1 MEYLKPEYWN
11 NFIDS
16 KGKFIGKK
24 FERLVHDILKL
35 GFGGDWQQT
44 PLSWDGGK
52 DFINNSYNG
61 NSTGWAECK
70 MYKKNLTTHNFAKTL
85 VMAVNNSI
93 DSIII
98 FSYSPLVKNA
108 QIHLGDFATLTNK
121 SIQVFDDSK
130 LEQLIFK
137 CFGKREFEIYFPD
150 FTYLNQN
157 IFTYSS
163 YLSYSFLS
171 NDITIE
177 WSQLS
182 EEQTQER
189 NVVTKR
195 NTPCLYELCF
205 ISNLTTNE
213 DLKIDFSPLFTN
225 TGQLDYRFNFV
236 NLPAILLE
244 NQNIVELDG
253 SKDEIENTNYIRS
266 VIPGQ
271 IFSLKLY
278 FIPVEV
284 GELIIPPINFHFG
297 ELNEQFAS
305 KKLTVS
311 NLASPPLIGTKIHET
326 IHITDLAISSNNRVV
341 FQIVSGG
348 SGVGK
353 TRYAKEII
361 DRLLKYN
368 FRVNILDG
376 STSNCDDFSKFV
388 VELLTQLYKLPNPYK
403 FENKDI
409 TINLFKEDS
418 AYNEKD
424 EVVYSIIKQC
434 VYNNEIDKDE
444 LKKDLI
450 PILFKLILER
460 RSALII
466 DNVQALDDGI
476 IDLLFRLLELNNTVG
491 QNFIMYVFNTDTLD
505 LNSKAGAFYN
515 QLQNGSLPDNTFVS
529 ITPFKST
536 EVKLFIDSTIRIK
549 DNKQFSIEHQG
560 LFKLIAKNIPARPF
574 YLSQFIDLLF
584 QDKII
589 SLDKGEF
596 YINDISLLD
605 RQLKTL
611 SDKETDIITA
621 RLLRLTD
628 TQLNVLSMIIYLGEI
643 DFVLL
648 KSLLPY
654 EIDGIEYLIDAN
666 FLIKEYDKVKFIHSL
681 MDNYLVQRAE
691 EYCKYLK
698 TDIKESVLLNSFLRK
713 QYPHALFSIS
723 NESHL
728 FDSAILKV
736 SRLSEISVRNQFY
749 AKKILDYIYFSP
761 NGLKP
766 EQYLFAVKKV
776 LSLVCHDNK
785 KIFLTKLLEMW
796 EFLEGYNPTSNIQA
810 IHYIEI
816 ARECG
821 SFLTVYGQYNA
832 SIKILNEAISKV
844 NTHVTDRGI
853 KNKLIARLTNRVGV
867 TYKQALDYKRSKESL
882 QLALELSKKSKSI
895 VEEYLTYIDL
905 GYIFYGRNKEK
916 TIEYWKNV
924 HSISAEKEEK
934 IMNEDT
940 DTGLACILIK
950 SLFNGISG
958 NYQNAIAI
966 ASQLINISQSECS
979 IYYELQGRRAKVLFE
994 FKLDYPTDVL
1004 EEQLMQIISISADA
1018 KIFKYHLFAYHL
1030 LAVIYDQQ
1038 GETEKATRH
1047 YQNILEQIKNK
1058 EVFKPSL
1065 EVCLLI
1071 SDSSKY
1077 YNKQD
1082 QAFPLEEY
1090 EISQICLNENNQ
1102 LDINSPFSEEEYCL
1116 TLA

>member
-11 NFIDS
+11 IFMDS
-16 KGKFIGKK
+16 EGKFIGKK
-24 FERLVHDILKL
+24 FEELVHDILRL

-61 NSTGWAECK
+61 NSKGWAECK
-70 MYKKNLTTHNFAKTL
+70 MYRKNLTTHNFAKTL

-108 QIHLGDFATLTNK
+108 QIHLGDFATMTNK

-130 LEQLIFK
+130 LEQLMFK
-137 CFGKREFEIYFPD
+137 HLSGREFKKYFPG
-150 FTYLNQN
+150 FVYLHQN
-157 IFTYSS
+157 TFTYSS

-177 WSQLS
+177 WSQLN

-189 NVVTKR
+189 NIVTKR

-205 ISNLTTNE
+205 ISNLTTRE
-213 DLKIDFSPLFTN
+213 DLKIDFSSFFTN

-236 NLPAILLE
+236 NLPTLLLE
-244 NQNIVELDG
+244 NQNKIELD
-253 SKDEIENTNYIRS
+253 SARDEIENTNYIRT

-278 FIPVEV
+278 FIPIEV
-284 GELIIPPINFHFG
+284 GELVIPPINFHFG
-297 ELNEQFAS
+297 DIKEQFAQ

-311 NLASPPLIGTKIHET
+311 NLASPPLIGAEIHET
-326 IHITDLAISSNNRVV
+326 IHNTDLAISSNNRVV
-341 FQIVSGG
+341 FQIVCGG

-376 STSNCDDFSKFV
+376 STSNCDNFAKFV

-409 TINLFKEDS
+409 TINLLEEEG
-418 AYNEKD
+418 AYTEKD
-424 EVVYSIIKQC
+424 EIVYSIIKQC
-434 VYNNEIDKDE
+434 IHNNEIDKED
-444 LKKDLI
+444 LKKKLI
-450 PILFKLILER
+450 PVLFKLILER

-466 DNVQALDDGI
+466 DNVQALDDDI
-476 IDLLFRLLELNNTVG
+476 IDLLYRLLELNNTVG
-491 QNFIMYVFNTDTLD
+491 QNFIMYIFNTDTLD
-505 LNSKAGAFYN
+505 LNSKSWAFYN
-515 QLQNGSLPDNTFVS
+515 QLQNSSLLNKSFVS
-529 ITPFKST
+529 ITPFKPT
-536 EVKLFIDSTIRIK
+536 DVRLFIDSTIRIK
-549 DNKQFSIEHQG
+549 DNKQFSTEHQG
-560 LFKLIAKNIPARPF
+560 LFRQIVKDIPARPF

-584 QDKII
+584 QDEII

-596 YINDISLLD
+596 YINDISSLD

-611 SDKETDIITA
+611 SNKETDILTA
-621 RLLRLTD
+621 RLSRLTD
-628 TQLNVLSMIIYLGEI
+628 TQLNVLSLIIYLGEI

-648 KSLLPY
+648 KSLLPND
-654 EIDGIEYLIDAN
+654 IDAIEYLTDAN
-666 FLIKEYDKVKFIHSL
+666 FLIKEYDKVKIIHSL
-681 MDNYLVQRAE
+681 MDNFLVQKAE
-691 EYCKYLK
+691 EYCKFLK
-698 TDIKESVLLNSFLRK
+698 AVIKESILSNAFLRK

-723 NESHL
+723 SESHL

-736 SRLSEISVRNQFY
+736 LRLSEISTRNQFY

-761 NGLKP
+761 KGLKP
-766 EQYLFAVKKV
+766 EQYLFAINKI
-776 LSLVCHDNK
+776 LSLVCHDNR
-785 KIFLTKLLEMW
+785 KIFLSKLLEMW
-796 EFLEGYNPTSNIQA
+796 EFLEDYIPTSNIQA
-810 IHYIEI
+810 VHYIEI

-821 SFLTVYGQYNA
+821 SFLTVYGQYDA

-844 NTHVTDRGI
+844 KSHVTDSRTR
-853 KNKLIARLTNRVGV
+853 NKLIARLTNRIGV
-867 TYKQALDYKRSKESL
+867 NFKQALDYNKSKKFL
-882 QLALELSKKSKSI
+882 LFALELSTKSESV

-924 HSISAEKEEK
+924 HDLSVENEEK
-934 IMNEDT
+934 ILNEDP

-958 NYQNAIAI
+958 NYQNAIII
-966 ASQLINISQSECS
+966 ANKLINMAQNECS
-979 IYYELQGRRAKVLFE
+979 IYYELQGRRAKALFE
-994 FKLDYPTDVL
+994 FKLDYPVVVL
-1004 EEQLMQIISISADA
+1004 EEQLMQIISISSGA

-1030 LAVIYDQQ
+1030 LAVIYEQQ
-1038 GETEKATRH
+1038 GKIEKTTRH
-1047 YQNILEQIKNK
+1047 YQYILQQIKNK

-1065 EVCLLI
+1065 EACLLI
-1071 SDSSKY
+1071 SDSKKHYSKY
-1077 YNKQD
+1077 ELV
-1082 QAFPLEEY
+1082 FPLKEY
-1090 EISQICLNENNQ
+1090 EVSQICLNKSNQ
-1102 LDINSPFSEEEYCL
+1102 LEINSPFSEDEYCL